1 MERKVENQK
10 IYKKVQKILNNS
22 GVAPDLQKYV
32 MYLVERVLFF
42 RNRANISASELSMLI
57 DQSAS
62 YISKFESVGFNIP
75 CSVILKICEVLEIS
89 PSEFFADDYKNY
101 AKNQELKNLIERMP
115 AEERNRLIDYL
126 SVAYP

>member
-22 GVAPDLQKYV
+22 GVAPDLQKYI